1 MKYIHKLPISL
12 QVNVQSMR
20 QRKNLPTFPP
30 NILDKNRIGRL
41 AKQNYFFTQVRQD
54 KDLTLTVLVQKWQ

>member
-12 QVNVQSMR
+12 QVNVISMR
-20 QRKNLPTFPP
+20 QRNNLPTFPP

-41 AKQNYFFTQVRQD
+41 AKQNYFFTNVRQD
-54 KDLTLTVLVQKWQ
+54 KDLTITVLVQKWQ